1 MALIERQYTTYHTY
15 IRQKYSPPRTN
26 FEETNYMVFGTY
38 GWMVWRMKFVA
49 WFMLLICMLEQFAKY
64 CSFVCS
70 FARCVMIV
78 IVIIWRV
85 VGFVWFS
92 VNVLDCVML

>member
-1 MALIERQYTTYHTY
+1 MFGSHRTPIYHTTYHTY

-64 CSFVCS
+64 CSFVRSLCYDCYCYYLES
-70 FARCVMIV
+70 C
-78 IVIIWRV
+78 
-85 VGFVWFS
+85 WFCL
-92 VNVLDCVML
+92 VFC